1 MERKVGVESTT
12 FFFPT
17 SKRQSKQQ
25 YASSIHYAQ
34 NGELFEGSHNGADIV
49 NWQVEKGGF
58 GWK

>member
-1 MERKVGVESTT
+1 MGVESTT

-58 GWK
+58 GCK